1 MRRTCAITILVLLLI
16 SGSAAAHA
24 RTKKRPHKSRPVAT
38 KPVAEPE
45 VRTPPEHMAKPIA
58 SLPVLLIVLAGVVAV
73 AFVSLVGAL
82 SRTREVECESPVLA
96 HARTDSRPAKSVRR
110 VVVGVPVA
118 RSFRVTA
125 NQLEKARLVS
135 FP

>member
-1 MRRTCAITILVLLLI
+1 MRRTCAITVLVLLLI

-24 RTKKRPHKSRPVAT
+24 RIKKRPHKARPVAT
-38 KPVAEPE
+38 KPVAEPLM
-45 VRTPPEHMAKPIA
+45 RTSPEPIAEPIA

-82 SRTREVECESPVLA
+82 SRTREVECELPVPA
-96 HARTDSRPAKSVRR
+96 HATHSRPAKSVTRA
-110 VVVGVPVA
+110 VAGGAVA
-118 RSFRVTA
+118 RSFQVTA
-125 NQLEKARLVS
+125 NQFEKARLVS